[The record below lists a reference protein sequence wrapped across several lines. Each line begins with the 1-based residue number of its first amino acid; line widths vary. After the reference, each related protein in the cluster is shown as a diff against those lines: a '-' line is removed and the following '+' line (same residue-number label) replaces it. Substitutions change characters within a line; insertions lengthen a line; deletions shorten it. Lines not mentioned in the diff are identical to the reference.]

1 LKTNDFK
8 IKVLADDHQ
17 NLKMLASMS
26 GKITRQRI
34 EEVLEIVGLKER
46 ANDAVRVYS
55 HGMKQRLGIAQALLP
70 NPEFVILD
78 EPTNGLDP
86 QGIREMRLLIR
97 RLCDELGLTV
107 MLSSHLLNEV
117 EQLCNR
123 LAIIDRGRLLYQGSS
138 EKLVS
143 GKKVFRLSVDRVED
157 AYNFLVRDSDLSIY
171 RNGNNSLYVKI
182 ADGKIADLNTMLV
195 EKGFRVKEISPQRET
210 LEQVFLRL
218 TE

>member
-1 LKTNDFK
+1 
-8 IKVLADDHQ
+8 
-17 NLKMLASMS
+17 MS

-143 GKKVFRLSVDRVED
+143 GKKVFRLSVDRV
-157 AYNFLVRDSDLSIY
+157 
-171 RNGNNSLYVKI
+171 
-182 ADGKIADLNTMLV
+182 
-195 EKGFRVKEISPQRET
+195 
-210 LEQVFLRL
+210 
-218 TE
+218 